1 MVDVEVRTWRRRS
14 AVSRRGLVTLTAT
27 WVDALEAGAPDVVAA
42 WRSIEDGSVA
52 AVRREVH
59 RRSGHGTAESI
70 ATQLGALAVALADYV
85 EAVPE
90 PVLRLP
96 GGEADWNVA
105 QTIGHAC
112 DARAGLGLAA
122 ALAARGR
129 WPAEAPDV
137 VPGVPGAPGAT
148 SRRSFAGSPRASA
161 WSSAPPGRSPATRR
175 RPVPSGIRSSGSCS
189 AASGWSSPAST
200 T

>member
-1 MVDVEVRTWRRRS
+1 M
-14 AVSRRGLVTLTAT
+14 TLTAT

-42 WRSIEDGSVA
+42 WRSIDDGSVDS
-52 AVRREVH
+52 VRREVH
-59 RRSGHGTAESI
+59 RRSDVGTAGSI
-70 ATQLGALAVALADYV
+70 ATQLGTLAVALADYV

-112 DARAGLGLAA
+112 DARAGLSLAA

-137 VPGVPGAPGAT
+137 VPGMPGAPDADRPTLLHRIAQSQRLVERAARTVAGHET
-148 SRRSFAGSPRASA
+148 TPCPLRHPLVGQLLCGEWLVFAGVHDLLHLEQLHAL
-161 WSSAPPGRSPATRR
+161 ATRI
-175 RPVPSGIRSSGSCS
+175 GD
-189 AASGWSSPAST
+189 PA
-200 T
+200 